1 MQSDPRLNPLNA
13 WQPWTPS
20 ESEPWNRDRARLL
33 FRRGGFGATDQQL
46 RDAVKREPQD
56 VVAELV
62 SRGRNVETNSN
73 FEKESA
79 SLVSSIRASG
89 DMTKLASWWLHRML
103 NSPTPIVEKMT
114 LFWHGHFA
122 TGAEKVLDLDLMYEQ
137 NQLLRRHCLGDFRK
151 MVHEI
156 SKDPAMLIY
165 LDSVT
170 NRKAHANE
178 NYARELMELFCLGE
192 GNYTEAD
199 VQELAKCFTGWE
211 IRRKQFRFNSYQHD
225 NSEKEILGKG
235 AIKSGEEAIDVVLDC
250 EAMPRFIVYKL
261 YKFLVCD
268 EPEPTA
274 ELLQPLATKFTESNY
289 NIGPVVEMILGSRLM
304 LSGWSVGKRVR
315 SPIEL
320 IVELMRSLIAT
331 ANLTK
336 LAERLKPL
344 GQSLFYPPNVKGWA
358 GGRAW
363 INSSTLIGRANLIF
377 DLLNDENTK
386 IEGKPIQEWSQSMKS
401 SDSQQWVDSL
411 AETLFASKPT
421 TTEQQMILSRLE
433 NTPKGNLAKQAII
446 ELATLPR
453 IHVS

>member
-1 MQSDPRLNPLNA
+1 MHNDSLLDPINA

-20 ESEPWNRDRARLL
+20 ESEPWNRDRASLL
-33 FRRGGFGATDQQL
+33 FRRGGFGTNEQQL
-46 RDAVKREPQD
+46 RDAVKRDPQE

-62 SRGRNVETNSN
+62 SRGVNVESNSA

-79 SLVSSIRASG
+79 SLASSIRASG

-103 NSPTPIVEKMT
+103 NSPAPIVEKMT

-192 GNYTEAD
+192 GNYSEAD

-225 NSEKEILGKG
+225 NSEKTLLGKSS
-235 AIKSGEEAIDVVLDC
+235 IKSGEEAIDVVLAS
-250 EAMPRFIVYKL
+250 EAMPRFIAYKL

-268 EPEPTA
+268 EPEPSP
-274 ELLQPLATKFTESNY
+274 ELLQPLAAKFAASDY
-289 NIGPVVEMILGSRLM
+289 QIGPVVEMILGSRLM

-320 IVELMRSLIAT
+320 TMELMRSLSVT

-344 GQSLFYPPNVKGWA
+344 GQSLFYPPNVKGWV
-358 GGRAW
+358 GGRSW
-363 INSSTLIGRANLIF
+363 INSSTLIGRANLVY

-386 IEGKPIQEWSQSMKS
+386 VEGKPINEWSQSIKH
-401 SDSQQWVDSL
+401 SDAKQWVDSI
-411 AETLFASKPT
+411 AATLFASRPST
-421 TTEQQMILSRLE
+421 NEQQIVLSRLE
-433 NTPKGNLAKQAII
+433 KAPKGSFAKQAII